1 MSVRGEVAVIGVGMT
16 RFGEHWDKQ
25 LRDLFVEAALESL
38 EDARIDLKDI
48 KAMFIGNMGSGMWV
62 EQEHLGPLLADYLGV
77 PGIPSVKVESACAS
91 SGMAFRL
98 GVLAVASGLYDIVLV
113 GGVEKMTDVT
123 TPESTH
129 HLASAADREWEAF
142 YGVTFPALFALI
154 ARRHMK
160 QYGTTR
166 EQLAKVA
173 VKNHKHGSYNP
184 KAQFQRPI
192 TVEEVLSSPLVADPL
207 RLLDCSPISD
217 GAAVAILARADIAR
231 KFTDTPVYVLGSG
244 VGTDTIALHDR
255 DDITVLKSVVLASK
269 EAYSMAK
276 VEPRDVN
283 VAEVHD
289 CFTIAEILAYE
300 DLGFAKKGEGGRL
313 IDEGVTELGGRIPV
327 NPSGGL
333 KAKGHPV
340 GATGV
345 AQVVEIVLQLRN
357 EAGKRQV
364 PNAEI
369 GLTQNIGGSG
379 ASCVVHILG
388 TRRR

>member
-1 MSVRGEVAVIGVGMT
+1 MRGDVAVIGVGMT
-16 RFGEHWDKQ
+16 KFGEHWDKQ
-25 LRDLFVEAALESL
+25 LRDLFVEAALEAL
-38 EDARIDLKDI
+38 EDANVSLKDI

-62 EQEHLGPLLADYLGV
+62 EQEHLGPLLADYLGIPGV
-77 PGIPSVKVESACAS
+77 PSLKVETACAS

-98 GVLAVASGLYDIVLV
+98 GVMSVAAGLHDIVLV
-113 GGVEKMTDVT
+113 GGVEKMSDVT
-123 TPESTH
+123 TGESTH
-129 HLASAADREWEAF
+129 HLATAADREWEAF
-142 YGVTFPALFALI
+142 YGVTFPGLFALM

-184 KAQFQRPI
+184 KAQYQRVI
-192 TVEEVLSSPLVADPL
+192 SVEDVLNSPLVADPL

-217 GAAVAILARADIAR
+217 GAAAVVIARSDIAR
-231 KFTDTPVYVLGSG
+231 RFTDTPVYVLGSG
-244 VGTDTIALHDR
+244 AASDTIALHDR
-255 DDITVLKSVVLASK
+255 DDITTLRSVVLAAK

-276 VEPRDVN
+276 VEPKDVN
-283 VAEVHD
+283 FAEVHD

-300 DLGFAKKGEGGRL
+300 DLGFARKGEGGRL
-313 IDEGVTELGGRIPV
+313 IDEGVTELGGKIPV

-340 GATGV
+340 GATGI
-345 AQVVEIVLQLRN
+345 AQVVEVTLQLRN

-388 TRRR
+388 RSRR

>member
-1 MSVRGEVAVIGVGMT
+1 MIVRGEVAIIGVGMT
-16 RFGEHWDKQ
+16 KFGEHWDRQ
-25 LRDLFVEAALESL
+25 LRDLFVEAALEAID
-38 EDARIDLKDI
+38 DARIDLRDI

-62 EQEHLGPLLADYLGV
+62 EQEHLGPLLADYLGI
-77 PGIPSVKVESACAS
+77 PGVSSLKVESACAS

-98 GVLAVASGLYDIVLV
+98 GVMSVAAGLYEIVLV

-123 TPESTH
+123 TGESTH

-142 YGVTFPALFALI
+142 YGVTFPGLFALI

-173 VKNHKHGSYNP
+173 VKNHKHGYHNP
-184 KAQFQRPI
+184 KAQFQRLI
-192 TVEEVLSSPLVADPL
+192 TVDDVLRSPLVADPL

-217 GAAVAILARADIAR
+217 GAAVVIIARADIAR
-231 KFTDTPVYVLGSG
+231 RFTDTPVYVLGSG
-244 VGTDTIALHDR
+244 AATDTIALHDR
-255 DDITVLKSVVLASK
+255 DDITTLRSVVLAAR

-276 VEPRDVN
+276 VEPKDIN
-283 VAEVHD
+283 LAEVHD

-300 DLGFAKKGEGGRL
+300 DLGFAKKGEGGKL
-313 IDEGVTELGGRIPV
+313 IDEGVTELGGKIPV

-345 AQVVEIVLQLRN
+345 AQVIEVTLQLRN

-364 PNAEI
+364 QNAEI

-379 ASCVVHILG
+379 ASCTVHILG
-388 TRRR
+388 RSRR

>member
-1 MSVRGEVAVIGVGMT
+1 MRGDVAVIGVGMT
-16 RFGEHWDKQ
+16 KFDEHWSKQ
-25 LRDLFVEAALESL
+25 LRDLFVEAALEAL
-38 EDARIDLKDI
+38 DDAHVGLKDV

-62 EQEHLGPLLADYLGV
+62 EQEHLGPLLADYLGIPGV
-77 PGIPSVKVESACAS
+77 PSLKVESACAS

-98 GVLAVASGLYDIVLV
+98 GLMSVAAGLHDIVLV
-113 GGVEKMTDVT
+113 GGVEKMSDVT
-123 TPESTH
+123 TGESTH
-129 HLASAADREWEAF
+129 HLATAADREWEAF
-142 YGVTFPALFALI
+142 YGVTFPGLFALI

-184 KAQFQRPI
+184 KAQYQRTI
-192 TVEEVLSSPLVADPL
+192 SIDDVLNSPLVADPL
-207 RLLDCSPISD
+207 RLLDSSPISD
-217 GAAVAILARADIAR
+217 GAAAVIIARSDIAR
-231 KFTDTPVYVLGSG
+231 RFTDAPVYVLGSG
-244 VGTDTIALHDR
+244 AATDTIALHDR
-255 DDITVLKSVVLASK
+255 EDITTLKSVVLAAK

-276 VEPRDVN
+276 VEPKDVN
-283 VAEVHD
+283 LAEVHD
-289 CFTIAEILAYE
+289 CFTITEILAYE
-300 DLGFAKKGEGGRL
+300 DLGFARKGEGGRL
-313 IDEGVTELGGRIPV
+313 IDEGVTELGGKMPV

-345 AQVVEIVLQLRN
+345 AQVAEVTLQLRN

-364 PNAEI
+364 PNAEV
-369 GLTQNIGGSG
+369 GLTHNIGGSG

-388 TRRR
+388 RSRR

>member
-1 MSVRGEVAVIGVGMT
+1 MIMRGEVAAIGAGMT
-16 RFGEHWDKQ
+16 KFDEHWDKQ
-25 LRDLFVEAALESL
+25 LRDLFIEAALEAVD
-38 EDARIDLKDI
+38 DARVDLKDI
-48 KAMFIGNMGSGMWV
+48 KAIFIGNLGSGMWV
-62 EQEHLGPLLADYLGV
+62 EQEHLGSLLADYLGIPGV
-77 PGIPSVKVESACAS
+77 PSLKIESACAS

-98 GVLAVASGLYDIVLV
+98 GAMSVAAGLYDIVLV
-113 GGVEKMTDVT
+113 GGVEKMSDVT
-123 TPESTH
+123 TSESTH
-129 HLASAADREWEAF
+129 HLATAADREWEAF
-142 YGVTFPALFALI
+142 YGMTFPGLFALM

-184 KAQFQRPI
+184 KAQYQRVI
-192 TVEEVLSSPLVADPL
+192 SIDDVLNSPLVADPL

-217 GAAVAILARADIAR
+217 GAAVVIIARSDIAR

-244 VGTDTIALHDR
+244 VATDTIALHDR
-255 DDITVLKSVVLASK
+255 DDITTMRSVILAAK
-269 EAYSMAK
+269 EAYRMAK
-276 VEPRDVN
+276 VGPNDVN
-283 VAEVHD
+283 LAEVHD

-300 DLGFAKKGEGGRL
+300 DLGFAKKGEGGKL
-313 IDEGVTELGGRIPV
+313 IDEGETELGGRIPV

-345 AQVVEIVLQLRN
+345 AQVVEVMLQLRN

-364 PNAEI
+364 PNAEV
-369 GLTQNIGGSG
+369 GLTHNIGGSG

-388 TRRR
+388 RNRR